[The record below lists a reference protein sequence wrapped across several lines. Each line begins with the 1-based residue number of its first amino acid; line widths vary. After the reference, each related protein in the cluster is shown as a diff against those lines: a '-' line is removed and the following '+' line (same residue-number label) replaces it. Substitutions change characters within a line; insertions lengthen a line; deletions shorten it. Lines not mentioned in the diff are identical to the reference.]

1 VSVSRRSASRR
12 SASPRSASPRAAGG
26 ATLVAAGILLS
37 RLFGLVRNRLLGH
50 FLGTSDAGD
59 AFNAAIRIPNILQN
73 LFGEGVLSASFI
85 PTYSRLLAEGDE
97 EEAGRV
103 AGAIGTLLA
112 LTSAVLVLVGIV
124 LTPYAVAVI
133 APGFTGDKRELT
145 IRLVQVMFPGVGLL
159 VLSAWSLGV
168 LNSHRRFFLP
178 YASPVAM
185 NVVMIAALLG
195 FGPALAGDATGQA
208 RLTGLLAWAS
218 VLGSAAQLAVQV
230 PTVLRVDRRMR
241 LRMALSDVHVRG
253 VLAQFAPVFVGRGVV
268 QISAYVDNVL
278 ASLVSSGAV
287 AVLSYA
293 QVITMLPVSL
303 FGMSVSAAELPAMSG
318 TMGADDDVA
327 HVLRRRLSDGLH
339 RIAFYVVPSSVAF
352 ISIGDIVGAT
362 LYQSGRFGRAD
373 VIWMWGVLAGSAVGL
388 LAGTLGR
395 LYAST
400 WYALRNART
409 PLKFALLRVTLTLAL
424 GWLAAL
430 WLPGAVGLDPRWG
443 VAGLTASAGIAAWV
457 ECLLLRRS
465 LVPRIGDV
473 GVDRPYQARLWGAAA
488 AAAVAAWGAKL
499 VLGVEHP
506 LMLGAVALPLYG
518 VTYLGATA
526 AMGIAETTALADWV
540 KRLTGRR

>member
-1 VSVSRRSASRR
+1 VTGPSPASAPRRGADR
-12 SASPRSASPRAAGG
+12 AGG
-26 ATLVAAGILLS
+26 AARVAAGILVS

-85 PTYSRLLAEGDE
+85 PTYSRLLAQGDDD
-97 EEAGRV
+97 EAGRV

-112 LTSAVLVLVGIV
+112 LTSTVLVLLGIV
-124 LTPYAVAVI
+124 LTPYAVAII

-145 IRLVQVMFPGVGLL
+145 IHLVQVMFPGVGLL

-185 NVVMIAALLG
+185 NIVMIGALLG
-195 FGPALAGDATGQA
+195 FGPSLVAETYGQA
-208 RLTGLLAWAS
+208 RLVGLLAWAS
-218 VLGSAAQLAVQV
+218 VLGSAAQLLVQL
-230 PTVLRVDRRMR
+230 PTVVRVDARMR
-241 LRMALSDVHVRG
+241 LQLATSNANVRI
-253 VLAQFAPVFVGRGVV
+253 VLGQFLPVFVGRGVV

-318 TMGADDDVA
+318 AVGTEDEVA
-327 HVLRRRLSDGLH
+327 RVLRQRLSDGLH
-339 RIAFYVVPSSVAF
+339 RIAFYVVPSSMAF
-352 ISIGDIVGAT
+352 LAIGDIVGAT
-362 LYQSGRFGRAD
+362 LYESGRFGRDD
-373 VIWMWGVLAGSAVGL
+373 VVWMWGVLAGSAIGL

-409 PLKFALLRVTLTLAL
+409 PLMFALLRVTLTLGL
-424 GWLAAL
+424 GWMAAL
-430 WLPGAVGLDPRWG
+430 WLPRAVGIEARWG
-443 VAGLTASAGIAAWV
+443 VAGLTASAGVAAWV
-457 ECLLLRRS
+457 EYVLLRRS
-465 LVPRIGDV
+465 LRARIGDV
-473 GVDRPYQARLWGAAA
+473 GIDRPYQAKLWGAAFTA
-488 AAAVAAWGAKL
+488 ALVAWGVKL
-499 VLGVEHP
+499 VLGVQHP
-506 LMLGAVALPLYG
+506 LLLGGVALPLYG
-518 VTYLGATA
+518 LTYLGATA
-526 AMGIAETTALADWV
+526 SMAIPEAAATAGRV
-540 KRLTGRR
+540 RRLVGGR

>member
-1 VSVSRRSASRR
+1 MSAVRPAR
-12 SASPRSASPRAAGG
+12 TPRAAAAGG
-26 ATLVAAGILLS
+26 AGGAAFVAAGILLS

-50 FLGTSDAGD
+50 YLGTSDAGD
-59 AFNAAIRIPNILQN
+59 AFNAALRIPNVLQN

-85 PTYSRLLAEGDE
+85 PAYSRLLAQGDD

-112 LTSAVLVLVGIV
+112 LTSAVLVLLGVL
-124 LTPYAVAVI
+124 LTPYAVALI
-133 APGFTGDKRELT
+133 APGFHGEKRELT

-178 YASPVAM
+178 YVSPVAM
-185 NVVMIAALLG
+185 NIVMISALVG
-195 FGPALAGDATGQA
+195 FGPSLGGDALGQA
-208 RLTGLLAWAS
+208 RLAILLAWAS
-218 VLGSAAQLAVQV
+218 VLGSAAQLMVQL
-230 PTVLRVDRRMR
+230 PTVWRCDRKLR
-241 LRMALSDVHVRG
+241 LALATSNANVRG
-253 VLAQFAPVFVGRGVV
+253 VLGQFAPVFVGRGVV
-268 QISAYVDNVL
+268 QISSYVDNVL

-303 FGMSVSAAELPAMSG
+303 FGMAVSAAELPAMSG
-318 TMGADDDVA
+318 TVGTQDEVA
-327 HVLRRRLSDGLH
+327 RVLRQRLSDGLH
-339 RIAFYVVPSSVAF
+339 RIAFYVVPSSMAF
-352 ISIGDIVGAT
+352 LAIGDIVGAT
-362 LYQSGRFGRAD
+362 LYQTGQFGREQ
-373 VIWMWGVLAGSAVGL
+373 VVWMWSVLAGSAVGL

-400 WYALRNART
+400 WYALRNTRT

-430 WLPGAVGLDPRWG
+430 WLPGAVGVDAQWG

-457 ECLLLRRS
+457 ECALLRRS

-473 GVDRPYQARLWGAAA
+473 GVDRPYQVKLWGAALG
-488 AAAVAAWGAKL
+488 AAVVALGVKL
-499 VLGVEHP
+499 VLGVERP
-506 LMLGAVALPLYG
+506 LVLGLVALPLYG
-518 VTYLGATA
+518 ATYLAATA
-526 AMGIAETTALADWV
+526 SMGIAEVSALAGRL
-540 KRLTGRR
+540 KRFIGAR

>member
-1 VSVSRRSASRR
+1 MSA
-12 SASPRSASPRAAGG
+12 APAPDAGRARGG
-26 ATLVAAGILLS
+26 AAFVAAGILLS

-85 PTYSRLLAEGDE
+85 PAYSRLIAEGND

-112 LTSAVLVLVGIV
+112 LTSTVLVLVGML
-124 LTPYAVAVI
+124 LTPYAVAII
-133 APGFTGDKRELT
+133 APGFVAEKRELT
-145 IRLVQVMFPGVGLL
+145 ILLVQVMFPGVGLL

-185 NVVMIAALLG
+185 NLVMIAALVW
-195 FGPALAGDATGQA
+195 FGPMLSGDVPGQA
-208 RLTGLLAWAS
+208 RLVLLLAWAS
-218 VLGSAAQLAVQV
+218 VAGSAAQLVVQL
-230 PTVLRVDRRMR
+230 PTVMRVDRRLR
-241 LRMALSDVHVRG
+241 LGLAMHDRNVRG

-318 TMGADDDVA
+318 TIGTDDDVA
-327 HVLRRRLSDGLH
+327 RVLRKRLADGLH
-339 RIAFYVVPSSVAF
+339 RIAFYVVPSSMAF
-352 ISIGDIVGAT
+352 LSIGDIVGAT

-373 VIWMWGVLAGSAVGL
+373 VVWMWGVLAGSAIGL

-409 PLKFALLRVTLTLAL
+409 PLGFAVLRVTLTLGM
-424 GWLAAL
+424 GWMAAL
-430 WLPGAVGLDPRWG
+430 WLPGVIGVNARWG
-443 VAGLTASAGIAAWV
+443 VAGLTASAGVAAWV
-457 ECLLLRRS
+457 EYVLLRRS

-473 GVDRPYQARLWGAAA
+473 GVDRPYQLRLWGASLA
-488 AAAVAAWGAKL
+488 AAAVAWGAKL

-506 LMLGAVALPLYG
+506 LVLGFVALPLYG
-518 VTYLGATA
+518 AVYLGATA
-526 AMGIAETTALADWV
+526 SMGIPEAAGMAGRV
-540 KRLTGRR
+540 KRLVGRR

>member
-1 VSVSRRSASRR
+1 VTEAPVRNAESRTARG
-12 SASPRSASPRAAGG
+12 AAF
-26 ATLVAAGILLS
+26 VAAGILLS

-73 LFGEGVLSASFI
+73 LFGEGVLSASFV
-85 PTYSRLLAEGDE
+85 PTYSRLLAEGNE

-103 AGAIGTLLA
+103 AGAVGTLLA
-112 LTSAVLVLVGIV
+112 LTSTVLVLLGIV
-124 LTPYAVAVI
+124 LTPFAVALI
-133 APGFTGDKRELT
+133 APGFEGEKRELT
-145 IRLVQVMFPGVGLL
+145 IRLVQVIFPGVGIL

-185 NVVMIAALLG
+185 NVVMIGALLG
-195 FGPALAGDATGQA
+195 YGPSLAGDAAGQA
-208 RLTGLLAWAS
+208 RLAGVLAWAS
-218 VLGSAAQLAVQV
+218 VVGSLAQLMVQV
-230 PTVLRVDRRMR
+230 PTVLRVDRR
-241 LRMALSDVHVRG
+241 LRARVDTSNGNVRT

-268 QISAYVDNVL
+268 QLSAYVDNVL
-278 ASLVSSGAV
+278 ASLVGAGAV

-303 FGMSVSAAELPAMSG
+303 FGMAVSAAELPAMSG
-318 TMGADDDVA
+318 TVGTDDEIA
-327 HVLRRRLSDGLH
+327 RILRRRLSDGLH
-339 RIAFYVVPSSVAF
+339 RIAFYVIPSSMAF
-352 ISIGDIVGAT
+352 LAVGDIVGAT

-373 VIWMWGVLAGSAVGL
+373 VVWMWGVLAGSAVGL

-409 PLKFALLRVTLTLAL
+409 PLRFALLRVVLTLAL
-424 GWLAAL
+424 GWGAAL
-430 WLPGAVGLDPRWG
+430 WLPGAIGIDARWG
-443 VAGLTASAGIAAWV
+443 VAGLTVSAGVAAWV

-465 LVPRIGDV
+465 LVPRLGDV
-473 GVDRPYQARLWGAAA
+473 GVDRPYQVKLWGAAL
-488 AAAVAAWGAKL
+488 AAAVVAWGVKL

-506 LMLGAVALPLYG
+506 LVLGFVALPLYG
-518 VTYLGATA
+518 LTYLAATA
-526 AMGIAETTALADWV
+526 SLAIPEASAMAGRV
-540 KRLTGRR
+540 RRLVSGR

>member
-1 VSVSRRSASRR
+1 
-12 SASPRSASPRAAGG
+12 
-26 ATLVAAGILLS
+26 
-37 RLFGLVRNRLLGH
+37 
-50 FLGTSDAGD
+50 D

-85 PTYSRLLAEGDE
+85 PAYSRLLAEGNE

-124 LTPYAVAVI
+124 LTPYAVAII
-133 APGFTGDKRELT
+133 APGFLGEKRALT
-145 IRLVQVMFPGVGLL
+145 ILLVQVMFPGVGLL

-178 YASPVAM
+178 YVSPVAM
-185 NVVMIAALLG
+185 NIVMIAALLA
-195 FGPALAGDATGQA
+195 FGPALAGDLAGQA
-208 RLTGLLAWAS
+208 RLVVLLAWAS
-218 VLGSAAQLAVQV
+218 VVGSTAQLAVQL
-230 PTVLRVDRRMR
+230 PTVIRIDRRLRVGFGLHD
-241 LRMALSDVHVRG
+241 SNVRG
-253 VLAQFAPVFVGRGVV
+253 VLSQFAPVFVGRGVV

-278 ASLVSSGAV
+278 ASLVSGGAV

-318 TMGADDDVA
+318 TVGTEDEIAR
-327 HVLRRRLSDGLH
+327 VLRRRLSDGLH
-339 RIAFYVVPSSVAF
+339 RIAFYVIPSSMAF
-352 ISIGDIVGAT
+352 LSIGDIVGAT
-362 LYQSGRFGRAD
+362 LYQSGRFGRDD

-409 PLKFALLRVTLTLAL
+409 PLGFAVLRVVLTLAL
-424 GWLAAL
+424 GWMAAL
-430 WLPGAVGLDPRWG
+430 WLPGAIGLDAKWG

-473 GVDRPYQARLWGAAA
+473 GVDRPYQVKLWSASAGAALL
-488 AAAVAAWGAKL
+488 AWGAKL
-499 VLGVEHP
+499 MLGVTHPLVLGF
-506 LMLGAVALPLYG
+506 VALPLFG
-518 VTYLGATA
+518 AAYLGATA
-526 AMGIAETTALADWV
+526 SMGIAEATAMAGRVRGL
-540 KRLTGRR
+540 LGRR

>member
-1 VSVSRRSASRR
+1 MSRAPAGAPRR
-12 SASPRSASPRAAGG
+12 TGGG
-26 ATLVAAGILLS
+26 AALVAAGILLS

-50 FLGTSDAGD
+50 YLGTSDAGD
-59 AFNAAIRIPNILQN
+59 AFNAAIKIPNVLQN

-85 PTYSRLLAEGDE
+85 PTYSKLLAQGDE

-112 LTSAVLVLVGIV
+112 LTSTALVLVGIV
-124 LTPYAVAVI
+124 LTPYAVALI
-133 APGFTGDKRELT
+133 APGFAGDKRELT

-185 NVVMIAALLG
+185 NVVMIGALLG
-195 FGPALAGDATGQA
+195 FGPSLGGDLEGQSRLALV
-208 RLTGLLAWAS
+208 LAWAS
-218 VLGSAAQLAVQV
+218 VIGSVAQLGVQL
-230 PTVLRVDRRMR
+230 PTVLRIDRRLR
-241 LRMALSDVHVRG
+241 LGLGPGNANVRL
-253 VLAQFAPVFVGRGVV
+253 VLGQFAPVFVGRGVV

-278 ASLVSSGAV
+278 ASLVGTGAV

-318 TMGADDDVA
+318 TVGTEDEVA
-327 HVLRRRLSDGLH
+327 RVLQRRLSDGLH
-339 RIAFYVVPSSVAF
+339 RIAFYVVPSAVAF
-352 ISIGDIVGAT
+352 LAIGDIVGAT
-362 LYQSGRFGRAD
+362 LYQSGKFGRAD
-373 VIWMWGVLAGSAVGL
+373 VVWMWGVLAGSAIGL
-388 LAGTLGR
+388 LAGTMGR

-409 PLKFALLRVTLTLAL
+409 PLRFAVLRVALTLGL
-424 GWLAAL
+424 GWMAAL
-430 WLPGAVGLDPRWG
+430 WLPQAVGISARWG
-443 VAGLTASAGIAAWV
+443 VAGLTASAGVAAWV
-457 ECLLLRRS
+457 EYALLRRS

-473 GVDRPYQARLWGAAA
+473 GVDRPYQVRLWGAALVA
-488 AAAVAAWGAKL
+488 ALVAWGAKL

-506 LMLGAVALPLYG
+506 LVLGAVALPLYG
-518 VTYLGATA
+518 AAYLGATA
-526 AMGIAETTALADWV
+526 SMSVPEASAMAGRV
-540 KRLTGRR
+540 KRLVGRR